1 MKRIKIGRNSKSV
14 ISTGA
19 TERHEYL
26 TYANNSTL
34 DLKSFQQ
41 QTILE
46 CEPSSDVKAC
56 TKGSLSTAGYI

>member
-1 MKRIKIGRNSKSV
+1 MV
-14 ISTGA
+14 STGA
-19 TERHEYL
+19 AERHEYL

-46 CEPSSDVKAC
+46 CEPSSDVEAFTHNCWLHLAGKD
-56 TKGSLSTAGYI
+56 GHNLSRF